1 MEDNKNKQGKQA
13 QDQQP
18 LNENELNQATGGA
31 PYWGYVDPFKKETPS
46 TTPQNRPDP
55 L

>member
-1 MEDNKNKQGKQA
+1 MEDNKNKQA

-18 LNENELNQATGGA
+18 LNENELNRATGGGA
-31 PYWGYVDPFKKETPS
+31 YWGYVDPFKKETPS
-46 TTPQNRPDP
+46 TTPQDRSHP